1 VLEVADPRDA
11 LLRFAGA
18 MKKEAGFRLAA
29 VAGSVGKTTTKE
41 FAAAILSRRFSVEKT
56 PGNQN
61 SAVGFPMSVV
71 NLSRKPAWMVGEMG
85 MSALGEIS
93 RLSRTFEPDVAAI
106 TRIAAEHLEFLG
118 SLDTVAEANAE
129 ILEGLKPGGI
139 FVANRDDRRVAALS
153 GRHAGRSLWFGLGS
167 GADITAEQ
175 VEPGESGTR
184 FRLKTPAG
192 EASIELPMPGLHQVE
207 NFLAASAVA
216 IAAGATAQDSAAA
229 APALT
234 PASHRGEMHRH
245 ASGALLYDDA
255 YNASP
260 PSMRA
265 ALDTLKL
272 LPGAR
277 KIAVL
282 GDMLE
287 LGSEDLWFHQETG
300 RYAVG
305 RADRLICV
313 GPRARAIGEGA
324 AASGFPPADIQ
335 YAKNAEEA
343 TRLLDPVLAEGD
355 TALFKASRGV
365 GLDRAVVRLTS
376 RLARKHG

>member
-1 VLEVADPRDA
+1 
-11 LLRFAGA
+11 
-18 MKKEAGFRLAA
+18 
-29 VAGSVGKTTTKE
+29 
-41 FAAAILSRRFSVEKT
+41 
-56 PGNQN
+56 
-61 SAVGFPMSVV
+61 
-71 NLSRKPAWMVGEMG
+71 MVGEMG

-118 SLDTVAEANAE
+118 SLDIVAEANAE
-129 ILEGLKPGGI
+129 ILEGLKPGGV
-139 FVANRDDRRVAALS
+139 FVANRDDVRVAALA
-153 GRHAGRSLWFGLGS
+153 GRHAGRTLWFGLGA
-167 GADITAEQ
+167 GADVTAEEI
-175 VEPGESGTR
+175 EPGESGTR
-184 FRLKTPAG
+184 FRLKAPAG
-192 EASIELPMPGLHQVE
+192 QASIALPMPGLHQVE
-207 NFLAASAVA
+207 NFVAASAVA
-216 IAAGATAQDSAAA
+216 IAAGATAEDSAAA
-229 APALT
+229 APSLT

-305 RADRLICV
+305 RADHLVCV

-324 AASGFPPADIQ
+324 AASGFPPTDIQ
-335 YAKNAEEA
+335 FADNAEEA
-343 TRLLDPVLAEGD
+343 ARILEPGLGEGD
-355 TALFKASRGV
+355 TVLFKASRGV
-365 GLDRAVVRLTS
+365 GLDRAVHWLMAPRAGRRET
-376 RLARKHG
+376 